1 MVEPLYVSG
10 AAGYDELFARV
21 TCAFIPSLLEAAQ
34 IAAGHRVLDVATG
47 TGAAAQAVAGL
58 VGLSGHVIA
67 GDISS
72 TMLDVAKRNL
82 KDSRVQVQKLDGQAL
97 PFPDRHFDRVICQ
110 LGLAFFDDPALG
122 LTEFNRVLAPN
133 GRAAVSV
140 NTTPERSLF
149 ARIGTVIGRHVPAK
163 AEQLNRYTS
172 IRTAGRLHALLQGA
186 GFAEVVVRS
195 EIRPFSFH
203 SFDDYFAGTEAG
215 AGISG
220 QEYAKLPQDL
230 RRIVRE
236 DVRRSFQDEADSRPF
251 VVEMEVLIGSGRK

>member
-1 MVEPLYVSG
+1 MAEPLYVGG
-10 AAGYDELFARV
+10 AAGYDEMFARV
-21 TCAFIPSLLEAAQ
+21 TRAFIPALLGAAQ

-47 TGAAAQAVAGL
+47 TGAAAQAVAEL
-58 VGLSGHVIA
+58 VGSGGEVVA
-67 GDISS
+67 GDISR

-82 KDSRVQVQKLDGQAL
+82 KETQIRFEEFDGQAL
-97 PFPDRHFDRVICQ
+97 PFPGGYFDRVICQ
-110 LGLAFFDDPALG
+110 LGLAFFDNPALG
-122 LTEFNRVLAPN
+122 LSEFNRVLAPN
-133 GRAAVSV
+133 GRTAVSV

-149 ARIGTVIGRHVPAK
+149 TRIGTVIGRHVPAK
-163 AEQLNRYTS
+163 AEQLNRYAS

-186 GFAEVVVRS
+186 GFAEVVVQS
-195 EIRPFSFH
+195 AIRPFSFH

-251 VVEMEVLIGSGRK
+251 VVEMEILVGSGRK